1 MERYYGEAGSR
12 FFVEVLRTMLNFS
25 ETSRPDFVR
34 LHEYLQSAASKE
46 KLLTQSQLM
55 SYVPED

>member
-1 MERYYGEAGSR
+1 
-12 FFVEVLRTMLNFS
+12 
-25 ETSRPDFVR
+25 VR